1 MKRVKFIE
9 HSYMHLQKVEVRIRM
24 ICVVSIYLIT
34 FLELVVEHAEMR
46 RAKNMQQY

>member
-24 ICVVSIYLIT
+24 ICVSISLIT

-46 RAKNMQQY
+46 RAKSMQQY